1 VSEVNEDAPQQP
13 QAPSDSGPPPQQSE
27 GAPPQQQGSE
37 GGGYAPRGDRPSYGG
52 GGDRPSYGGGG
63 GGGDRGGPGGERP
76 RRRGGGGGRFG
87 RRRVCAFC
95 VDKVDK
101 IDYKDPGKLRRYISD
116 RGKIEPR
123 RKTGTCAGHQR
134 MLTIALKRARHVAL
148 LPFTAEHI
156 HVTGVFPQRG

>member
-1 VSEVNEDAPQQP
+1 VAGFGGRQESFTVSESNEEAPSQ
-13 QAPSDSGPPPQQSE
+13 QAPAQSDG
-27 GAPPQQQGSE
+27 GDAPPQQQGSSE
-37 GGGYAPRGDRPSYGG
+37 GGYAPRGDRPSY
-52 GGDRPSYGGGG
+52 G

-95 VDKVDK
+95 VDKFEK

-156 HVTGVFPQRG
+156 HVTGVFPSRG

>member
-1 VSEVNEDAPQQP
+1 MSEVNEDASNA
-13 QAPSDSGPPPQQSE
+13 APSNGDSG
-27 GAPPQQQGSE
+27 PPQQQGSSE

-52 GGDRPSYGGGG
+52 DRPSYGGDR

-95 VDKVDK
+95 VDKIVK

-156 HVTGVFPQRG
+156 HVTGVFPSRG

>member
-1 VSEVNEDAPQQP
+1 VSEVSEETTSA
-13 QAPSDSGPPPQQSE
+13 APPPSSSE
-27 GAPPQQQGSE
+27 GTPSGE
-37 GGGYAPRGDRPSYGG
+37 GAPRGDR
-52 GGDRPSYGGGG
+52 
-63 GGGDRGGPGGERP
+63 GPGGGERP
-76 RRRGGGGGRFG
+76 RRRGGGGRFG

-95 VDKVDK
+95 VDKVTA
-101 IDYKDPGKLRRYISD
+101 IDYKDPSKLRRYISD

-156 HVTGVFPQRG
+156 HVTGVFPARG

>member
-1 VSEVNEDAPQQP
+1 VSEVNEAPAEPAEQSQAPSGEGAPQQ
-13 QAPSDSGPPPQQSE
+13 QT
-27 GAPPQQQGSE
+27 SE
-37 GGGYAPRGDRPSYGG
+37 GGFAPRGDRPSYGG
-52 GGDRPSYGGGG
+52 GGDRGSA
-63 GGGDRGGPGGERP
+63 GGERP

-95 VDKVDK
+95 VDKVTS

-156 HVTGVFPQRG
+156 HVTGVFPSRG